1 MFYIKKHERGIWAL
15 LIRGGKMNWQTL
27 FPDKT
32 AEDCLNKV
40 EIGQLDWLI
49 TELIF
54 KDFLLY
60 IIVLTL
66 GS

>member
-1 MFYIKKHERGIWAL
+1 
-15 LIRGGKMNWQTL
+15 MNWQTL